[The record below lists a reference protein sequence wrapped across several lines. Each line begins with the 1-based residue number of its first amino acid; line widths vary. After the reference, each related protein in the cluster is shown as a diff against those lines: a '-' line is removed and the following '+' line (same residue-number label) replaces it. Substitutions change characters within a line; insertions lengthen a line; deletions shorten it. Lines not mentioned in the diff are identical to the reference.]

1 MIAGASAN
9 NARLR
14 SFPGIMAQT
23 ITTTISVRVPWWIKR
38 LYMPALI
45 AAARLGFQVNVDRAA
60 RRIVGAC
67 KFEAR

>member
-1 MIAGASAN
+1 
-9 NARLR
+9 
-14 SFPGIMAQT
+14 MAQT